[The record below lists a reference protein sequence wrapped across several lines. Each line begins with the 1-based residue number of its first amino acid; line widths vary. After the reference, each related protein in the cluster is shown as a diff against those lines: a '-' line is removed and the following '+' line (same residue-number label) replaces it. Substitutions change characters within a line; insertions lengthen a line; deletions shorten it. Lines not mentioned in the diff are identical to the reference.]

1 MTEVLRP
8 HSHRR
13 APRGPVLCVV
23 LDGVGVGDGGEG
35 DAVARAHTPTL
46 DWLQTLPSYRTLKA
60 HGTAVGLPSDGDM
73 GNSEVGHN
81 ALGAGRVF
89 DQGAMLVNRSIE
101 SGAMFEGEVWR
112 KAVEQVRGSG
122 EPLHFIGLL
131 SDGNVH
137 SHIDHLEAML
147 RKAAEQGVGKL
158 RLHALLDGRDVP
170 GRSALR
176 YLDRIEEVLAEIRAS
191 GVDARIASGGGRMKI
206 TMDRY
211 GADWAMV
218 ERGWDVHVR
227 GRGREFSS
235 AREAVEAMYEAGA
248 PDDQHLDGFVIVDD
262 GRPVGPIR
270 DGAAVVFF
278 NFRGDRA
285 VEISKAFEAEEF
297 SHFDRSPSPA
307 VFYAGMMQYDG
318 DELVPEHFLVE
329 PPTIDRT
336 MGSLLARA
344 GKRQLAIAETQ
355 KFGHVT
361 YFWNGNRSGKF
372 DAELETYIEIPSD
385 LLPFDERPWMKAA
398 EVTDALIS
406 ALSEQPFDFVRV
418 NYANGDMV
426 GHTGNLRAARVAVEA
441 VDLCLARLVAY
452 VERVGGVLVVT
463 ADHGNADHMLDADGS
478 GAHKPRTSH
487 SLNPVPFAIY
497 DPAAPG
503 GGPKVSEL
511 ASGGLGHVAATCLE
525 LLGFEVPEDYLPSLL
540 APEE

>member
-1 MTEVLRP
+1 VTDELRP
-8 HSHRR
+8 HHHRR
-13 APRGPVLCVV
+13 APPGPVLCVV
-23 LDGVGVGDGGEG
+23 LDGVGVGKGDEG
-35 DAVARAHTPTL
+35 DAVALAHTPTL
-46 DWLQTLPSYRTLKA
+46 DRLRTLPSYRLLKA

-89 DQGAMLVNRSIE
+89 DQGAKLVNRSIE
-101 SGAMFEGEVWR
+101 SGALFEGDVWR
-112 KAVEQVRGSG
+112 QVVERVRRTG

-137 SHIDHLEAML
+137 SHIDHLEALL
-147 RKAAEQGVGKL
+147 RKAAEQGVKRL

-176 YLDRIEEVLAEIRAS
+176 YIDFIEGVLAELRSEGI
-191 GVDARIASGGGRMKI
+191 DARIASGGGRMKI

-211 GADWAMV
+211 GAEWAMV
-218 ERGWDVHVR
+218 ERGWNVHVR
-227 GRGREFSS
+227 GKGRTFGS

-248 PDDQHLDGFVIVDD
+248 PDDQHLDGFVIVEDD
-262 GRPVGPIR
+262 EPVGPIR

-285 VEISKAFEAEEF
+285 VEISKAFEDDELP
-297 SHFDRSPSPA
+297 HFDRSPRPD
-307 VFYAGMMQYDG
+307 VFFAGMMQYDG
-318 DELVPEHFLVE
+318 DELVPRHFLVE
-329 PPTIDRT
+329 PPAIDRT
-336 MGSLLARA
+336 MGELLARA
-344 GKRQLAIAETQ
+344 GRRQLAVAETQ

-372 DAELETYIEIPSD
+372 DDALETYVEIPSD

-398 EVTDALIS
+398 EVTDAVIG
-406 ALSEQPFDFVRV
+406 ALAEQPFDFVRI

-441 VDLCLARLVAY
+441 VDLCLARLVEY
-452 VERVGGVLVVT
+452 VERSQGVLVVT
-463 ADHGNADHMLDADGS
+463 ADHGNADHMLDPDEAGHD
-478 GAHKPRTSH
+478 KPRTSH

-497 DPAAPG
+497 DPRAPG
-503 GGPKVSEL
+503 GGPRVSTL
-511 ASGGLGHVAATCLE
+511 ASGGLGHVAGTCLE
-525 LLGFEVPEDYLPSLL
+525 LLGFGVPEGYLPSLL
-540 APEE
+540 VDE